1 MYIDGGFLKKVKNY
15 ENSKTI
21 VIGILKMKV
30 TFRNTEYMRVRMSI
44 KEWGPKL
51 EELLY
56 VIGWFLV

>member
-44 KEWGPKL
+44 KE
-51 EELLY
+51 
-56 VIGWFLV
+56 